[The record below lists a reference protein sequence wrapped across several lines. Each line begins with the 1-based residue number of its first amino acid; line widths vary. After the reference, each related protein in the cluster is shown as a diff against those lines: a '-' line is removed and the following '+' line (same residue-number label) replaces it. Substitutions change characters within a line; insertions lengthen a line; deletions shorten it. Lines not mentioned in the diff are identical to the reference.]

1 MFTNLSNKKPG
12 GEGRGGGDIYE
23 FMQDFFYLTYLVISF
38 LTACIC
44 KVFSMDGGR
53 PGFRI

>member
-12 GEGRGGGDIYE
+12 GEGGGGDIYE